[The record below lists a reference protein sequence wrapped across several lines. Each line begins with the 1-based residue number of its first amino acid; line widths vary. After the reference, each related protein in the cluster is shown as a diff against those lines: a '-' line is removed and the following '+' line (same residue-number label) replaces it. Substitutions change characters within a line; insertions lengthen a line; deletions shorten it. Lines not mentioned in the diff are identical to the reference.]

1 MPIVMPHIM
10 PAANSSHKISDY
22 CTSFRAALNRCLPS
36 STLSLVPGL
45 NVLASSWVASISVAA
60 AGWIVPVLVLLM
72 RREAE
77 VATRKDRRLLLV
89 AERTDR
95 DDSAEASRP
104 TRIGSRGTSSE
115 PGAKAKADEPPLEQR
130 QRIKGR
136 VDVARMVAFLNAK
149 DDMTSFSLS
158 SSVRGKEPTHEVRQT
173 ETKPPDTER
182 K

>member
-1 MPIVMPHIM
+1 
-10 PAANSSHKISDY
+10 
-22 CTSFRAALNRCLPS
+22 
-36 STLSLVPGL
+36 
-45 NVLASSWVASISVAA
+45 
-60 AGWIVPVLVLLM
+60 M

-89 AERTDR
+89 AERADC
-95 DDSAEASRP
+95 DDSAEPSRP
-104 TRIGSRGTSSE
+104 TRIGSRGTAAE
-115 PGAKAKADEPPLEQR
+115 PGTKADEPPLEQR
-130 QRIKGR
+130 QKIKGR